1 MSSFLRKDLM
11 WWNELVFQNEFAGL
25 PMELFEKNSGYDE
38 AWPIVTDSKKITL
51 TSMRSEN
58 AQCSGTWCRI
68 IIHDSLWISD
78 LVDEMNCKSASGQHG
93 LRHLP

>member
-58 AQCSGTWCRI
+58 AQCSEALSYGDQSQLTAQREQKELI
-68 IIHDSLWISD
+68 
-78 LVDEMNCKSASGQHG
+78 M
-93 LRHLP
+93 

>member
-58 AQCSGTWCRI
+58 AQCSGKRTPPRTAKELQRL
-68 IIHDSLWISD
+68 SLN
-78 LVDEMNCKSASGQHG
+78 LQVRGGQT
-93 LRHLP
+93 